1 MYNTST
7 VRIRTKITPLSDN
20 AEQVKVWL
28 NTQPNP
34 MELFKKFSYDEMKT
48 ALLTYLNPEEEIKE
62 QADSVQSK
70 APEGDLPWEKP
81 AEEAPKSFTLSTKK
95 SDLDSKIDDLFSF

>member
-1 MYNTST
+1 
-7 VRIRTKITPLSDN
+7 VFTPLSDN

-34 MELFKKFSYDEMKT
+34 MELFKKFSYDEMKS

-62 QADSVQSK
+62 QADAVETKQ
-70 APEGDLPWEKP
+70 APAGDLPWEK
-81 AEEAPKSFTLSTKK
+81 EEDSSSAKSFTLSTKK
-95 SDLDSKIDDLFSF
+95 TDLDSKIDDLFSF